1 MKFSLALA
9 CAVAPV
15 ALAARIRNNPVRA
28 LRRDGHGGGNNNQ
41 PQQHEVVQEQQPPQ
55 QHEQPPQH
63 EIIGGDILQGLE
75 GVHQVQGAAPIIII
89 WQNPGGDAATTT
101 LQDKVT
107 VTQTV
112 TVAPE
117 GHATVVPG
125 ADGGEVTVNPG
136 ETATAPAPG
145 ATHTVQVGG
154 PAGLVFQPESLENV
168 PIGDMVIFEFLSKNH
183 TVTQSPFDTPCQAL
197 PDGMDSGFQAN
208 PDNTIVPP
216 PQVAMQV
223 MVDTP
228 LCMFCSALAY
238 RFSTNSRRV
247 LLPTGQ
253 PLWSRHGYVH

>member
-28 LRRDGHGGGNNNQ
+28 LRRDGHLAQ
-41 PQQHEVVQEQQPPQ
+41 EQQPPQQHEQPPQ

-75 GVHQVQGAAPIIII
+75 GHQVQGGAAPIIII

-117 GHATVVPG
+117 GHPTVVPG

-168 PIGDMVIFEFLSKNH
+168 PIGDMIIFEFLSQNH

-208 PDNTIVPP
+208 PDNSIVPA

-228 LCMFCSALAY
+228 LCMFCSALAIL
-238 RFSTNSRRV
+238 FSTNLCLRV

-253 PLWSRHGYVH
+253 PLRSGHGHVH

>member
-1 MKFSLALA
+1 
-9 CAVAPV
+9 
-15 ALAARIRNNPVRA
+15 
-28 LRRDGHGGGNNNQ
+28 
-41 PQQHEVVQEQQPPQ
+41 
-55 QHEQPPQH
+55 
-63 EIIGGDILQGLE
+63 
-75 GVHQVQGAAPIIII
+75 
-89 WQNPGGDAATTT
+89 
-101 LQDKVT
+101 
-107 VTQTV
+107 
-112 TVAPE
+112 
-117 GHATVVPG
+117 
-125 ADGGEVTVNPG
+125 
-136 ETATAPAPG
+136 
-145 ATHTVQVGG
+145 
-154 PAGLVFQPESLENV
+154 V